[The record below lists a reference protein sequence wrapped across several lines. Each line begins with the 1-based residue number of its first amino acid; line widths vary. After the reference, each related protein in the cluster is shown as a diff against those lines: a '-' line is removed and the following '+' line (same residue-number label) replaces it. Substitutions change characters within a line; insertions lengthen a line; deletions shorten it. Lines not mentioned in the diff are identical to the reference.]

1 MVLAFEYGISHKMK
15 NNQIIK
21 DTKLAVA
28 LHMLRS
34 EYLKE
39 LRWKNK

>member
-1 MVLAFEYGISHKMK
+1 MVLAFEYGISHKME

-21 DTKLAVA
+21 NTKLTVV
-28 LHMLRS
+28 LHVLRS

-39 LRWKNK
+39 LKWKNK